1 MTEMDISG
9 VFSDFCTGLHQDF
22 TLHGSEPLDW
32 INGALDSVAPERLAL
47 LREYIVGLLA
57 YSYSDYQLSELI
69 RATGTDTH
77 FLEIH
82 YPRHFLE
89 MARDVIDGRLV
100 R

>member
-1 MTEMDISG
+1 MDISG
-9 VFSDFCTGLHQDF
+9 DFSDFCTGLQQDF
-22 TLHGSEPLDW
+22 TLHGSEPLTW
-32 INGALDSVAPERLAL
+32 INGALDLIARERLQA
-47 LREYIVGLLA
+47 LREYVVELLA
-57 YSYSDYQLSELI
+57 GDYSDAQLREI
-69 RATGTDTH
+69 FRTTGTDTH